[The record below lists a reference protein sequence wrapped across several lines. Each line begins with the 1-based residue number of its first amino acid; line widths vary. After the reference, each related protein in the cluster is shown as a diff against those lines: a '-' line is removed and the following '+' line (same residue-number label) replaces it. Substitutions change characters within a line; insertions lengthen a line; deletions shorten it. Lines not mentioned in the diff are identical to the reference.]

1 MESEK
6 VLLFAGIC
14 VLEYMVITRLPIVVR
29 TTTPRFL
36 NFGDACEIS
45 VIVQNL
51 TEKPIDVKLAMRS
64 SNARL
69 GSDQQKRFGRIAD
82 VPGT

>member
-1 MESEK
+1 MQVFEFE
-6 VLLFAGIC
+6 F
-14 VLEYMVITRLPIVVR
+14 MVITRLPIVVR

-36 NFGDACEIS
+36 NFGDTCEIS

-51 TEKPIDVKLAMRS
+51 TEKAIDVKLAIRS

-69 GSDQQKRFGRIAD
+69 GNDQQKRFGRIAD